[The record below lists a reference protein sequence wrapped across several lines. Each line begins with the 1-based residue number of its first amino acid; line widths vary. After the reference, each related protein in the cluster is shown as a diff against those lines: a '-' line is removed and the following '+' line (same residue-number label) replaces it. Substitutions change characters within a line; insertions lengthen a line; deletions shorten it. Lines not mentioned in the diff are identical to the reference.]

1 MLNLLKHV
9 PSSSLPLARRK
20 DHRRFLTEWLILFA
34 VTILILLIQIYS
46 GSISPLG
53 NFLYDRTQALKTEPP
68 SNRII
73 IVEIDDRSIAD
84 LGGWPINRETYSLF
98 LKNLTDTKNKPAAI
112 GFDLL
117 FIDPTPSDL
126 SFSQQLAKH
135 NVIIP
140 AEIRYDPQTGQAS
153 AVNPPEK
160 ISSAV
165 SQIAHINIHF
175 DSDGVIRSAKLIDAG
190 LPHFSLALA
199 TRQAPSPQITQNPYR
214 RFTLKGPQ
222 SGFPTVSISDAIQ
235 PGYPL
240 SIFKDKYVL
249 IGATAPSLGDH
260 YPSLYSGKQ
269 KTGTPGVVFQA
280 SLLEDI
286 LNDKLIITAST
297 NTQALTGFM
306 TITVVMLGMLM
317 LTPSLQMFVTLSVVL
332 LSLSIS
338 FTCLWKFN
346 YWLDLTPALIT
357 MLFAKLTWAWRRMS
371 MIASFIVSRT
381 SNLQDAALYQNKKDR
396 FSFTQDAILQYSSIL
411 DSAIDATRSRLDN
424 FGKIISQLPE
434 AILVLNH
441 LNQILIAN
449 EKFRA
454 QFYDKKIPLAITVE
468 ELLSRWNVTDREI
481 QDALTSSGFQR
492 HLTIKDEEKNEH
504 YYLLHRVDY
513 VLDDNSELCLLM
525 FVDITDLLLFQQ
537 QRDRTLQLLS
547 HDMRTPVASLMTIA
561 RSIKNVST
569 DKTTNIEFS
578 QKINLHSKRLLIMMD
593 DFILSIRADATEY
606 KLSLVLFDSLLDEAI
621 HVVDDLAK
629 EKSMVIHTHTA
640 DDLLFVLLD
649 SRLMERAIINLLV
662 NAIRYGAAHSSIE
675 VVVTA
680 NETHTGDKRLLCT
693 ISNLKINDEDA
704 VEDKLTDAER
714 GFGLGLGFVDQVVRK
729 HHGTISRQLTVENQQ
744 RAWVT
749 VDIPLAK
756 N

>member
-1 MLNLLKHV
+1 MLNFLKHV
-9 PSSSLPLARRK
+9 PPSSLPLARRK
-20 DHRRFLTEWLILFA
+20 DHRRFLTEWLSLFA

-68 SNRII
+68 SNKII

-153 AVNPPEK
+153 AINPPEK
-160 ISSAV
+160 ISAAV
-165 SQIAHINIHF
+165 TQIAHINIHF

-199 TRQAPSPQITQNPYR
+199 TRLAPSPEITQNPYR

-297 NTQALTGFM
+297 NTQALTSFM
-306 TITVVMLGMLM
+306 AITVVMLGMLM

-332 LSLSIS
+332 LSLSVS
-338 FTCLWKFN
+338 FACLWKFN

-357 MLFAKLTWAWRRMS
+357 ILFAKITWSWRRMS

-381 SNLQDAALYQNKKDR
+381 SNLQDAALYQNNTDR

-449 EKFRA
+449 EKFRS

-481 QDALTSSGFQR
+481 EDALTSNGFQR
-492 HLTIKDEEKNEH
+492 HLTIRDEENNEH

-513 VLDDNSELCLLM
+513 VLDDHSELCLLM

-569 DKTTNIEFS
+569 DQTTNIGFS
-578 QKINLHSKRLLIMMD
+578 QKINLHSKRLLMMMD

-629 EKSMVIHTHTA
+629 EKSMLIQVHTA
-640 DDLLFVLLD
+640 DELLFVLVD
-649 SRLMERAIINLLV
+649 NRLIERAIINLLV

-680 NETHTGDKRLLCT
+680 HTTHTGDKRLLCT
-693 ISNLKINDEDA
+693 ISNLKINDEDGA
-704 VEDKLTDAER
+704 EDRPTDADR
-714 GFGLGLGFVDQVVRK
+714 GFGLGLGFIDQVVRK
-729 HHGTISRQLTVENQQ
+729 HHGTISRQLSNENQQ